1 MKKFLSLTLCLLL
14 LVPLF
19 SSCSKPPEY
28 SEIEGRFRELVEA
41 SGEINMIFFGTGLET
56 YERITDPK
64 STTDVIV
71 EEVTAEDGTTSKVYH
86 YYYKVPDKTYSR
98 VYAYRKSY
106 LDDYIYLSVLS
117 TPDTSKTPFY
127 ANEEESVYAYVLEGY
142 TEPEY
147 EFFYTSDDP
156 ADYDYVRGDC
166 VYSSVDEI
174 KKAAALVYSTDYLN
188 AIYETMFVGSLS
200 DTNYV
205 EGMTARYIEYADD
218 EGNVS
223 LMKSNT
229 YDPFI
234 TEIRE
239 YDFSTAKIVKPANA
253 EYVNI
258 EIESYL
264 PSKPE
269 NRLTVRLSMI
279 LENGQWMLDSATY

>member
-147 EFFYTSDDP
+147 ELFYTSDDP

-174 KKAAALVYSTDYLN
+174 KKSGGTCLLH
-188 AIYETMFVGSLS
+188 
-200 DTNYV
+200 
-205 EGMTARYIEYADD
+205 
-218 EGNVS
+218 
-223 LMKSNT
+223 
-229 YDPFI
+229 
-234 TEIRE
+234 
-239 YDFSTAKIVKPANA
+239 
-253 EYVNI
+253 
-258 EIESYL
+258 
-264 PSKPE
+264 
-269 NRLTVRLSMI
+269 RLSERY
-279 LENGQWMLDSATY
+279 L